1 MLITLL
7 KEEISVVEDTRP
19 GGPEPK
25 VKNDRGLLQ
34 SRILLKN
41 IYLRPAAS
49 HSRCYAPFL
58 FKAI

>member
-1 MLITLL
+1 
-7 KEEISVVEDTRP
+7 VVEDTRP

-49 HSRCYAPFL
+49 HSRC
-58 FKAI
+58 